1 MTALM
6 LIDTKGKG
14 HGQRLEWS
22 SWPPVDNSPEFA
34 PAFTCA
40 WTPEP
45 KALDSTF

>member
-22 SWPPVDNSPEFA
+22 SWPPVDNSPEVS
-34 PAFTCA
+34 
-40 WTPEP
+40 EVH
-45 KALDSTF
+45 DNEGS